1 MTTDRTDEILYR
13 LDRIDQRLEK
23 GDEHVES
30 LARRVR
36 GLEEDKIAR
45 NAVLR
50 FLKLVGTVALLVVTL
65 KWGDIPRLLH
75 SIIAM
80 VHPGGGQ

>member
-1 MTTDRTDEILYR
+1 MVNDVRRTTHDEILHR
-13 LDRIDQRLEK
+13 LDRIDARL
-23 GDEHVES
+23 GSFD
-30 LARRVR
+30 ARVR
-36 GLEEDKIAR
+36 ALEDDRIAR